1 MNMKKMTLAS
11 LIVIVALSVSS
22 LACADVKVDNIKANT
37 TVNGAVTAVTV
48 GNDNKL
54 VTNVGSVSGNVEGKS
69 IELQTTVNGAVTN
82 VAIGNRIESIVGVGS
97 VTSH

>member
-37 TVNGAVTAVTV
+37 TLNGAVTAVAV
-48 GNDNKL
+48 GNDDKL